1 MGKQLLAEA
10 MSQAHYV
17 AWMNKLSDK
26 LPEKLFI
33 VALGETVPIL
43 DNFLTHAADLF
54 ENSKTF
60 CGSIVVVLLENLA
73 CTYTGG
79 RKNPLIEERAK
90 NFYCW
95 LDTIS
100 PVACDAVTA
109 NISGEPSKLWMQV
122 INANER
128 AGTSHIYN
136 RKVAYIV
143 DRIEIAIEKFQID
156 SQHQISSS
164 LEIYTTKVAE
174 GVDI

>member
-1 MGKQLLAEA
+1 MHLPQALAWLPTKKYGPQIKVYININRHEDAINFSHNNENKLKDMGKQLLAEA
-10 MSQAHYV
+10 MSQAHYGSR
-17 AWMNKLSDK
+17 MNTLSDK

-33 VALGETVPIL
+33 VTLGETVPIL

-54 ENSKTF
+54 ENGKNF

-100 PVACDAVTA
+100 PVACDAVGA
-109 NISGEPSKLWMQV
+109 NIGGVPYKRWMQV
-122 INANER
+122 LNAKER
-128 AGTSHIYN
+128 SGNSHI
-136 RKVAYIV
+136 
-143 DRIEIAIEKFQID
+143 
-156 SQHQISSS
+156 
-164 LEIYTTKVAE
+164 
-174 GVDI
+174 